1 MKPECALGVEAI
13 QRSSGTH
20 TRHDRL
26 AGYQIQRSQLAKY
39 IGRTRRID
47 TMADPNKRARLHKSG

>member
-1 MKPECALGVEAI
+1 MQAKTQSGVAQLQGQDERNA
-13 QRSSGTH
+13 T
-20 TRHDRL
+20 
-26 AGYQIQRSQLAKY
+26 QIQRSQLAEY